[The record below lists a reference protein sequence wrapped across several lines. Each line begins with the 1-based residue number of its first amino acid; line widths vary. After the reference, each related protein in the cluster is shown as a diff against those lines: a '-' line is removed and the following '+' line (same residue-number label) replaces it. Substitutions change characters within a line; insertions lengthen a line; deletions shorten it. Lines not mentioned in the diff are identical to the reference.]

1 MTKKFRLALAALAIA
16 ASGAAHADYIDLG
29 SITAPELVNFGNSW
43 IYTEP
48 TNFVDEFAFT
58 LTNAAS
64 AYGMILEG
72 NWWFGQTDV
81 QLLSL
86 VSNTYINFDFSPGH
100 FSFTGLTAGA
110 YSLFVSGN
118 TSGFLTGYTGTM
130 DFRPAAARVPEPGT
144 LALFGVGLVAL
155 AFMAMRR
162 RVRG

>member
-1 MTKKFRLALAALAIA
+1 MTKRFRLALAALAIA

-29 SITAPELVNFGNSW
+29 TITAPELVTFGNGW
-43 IYTEP
+43 ITEP

-72 NWWFGQTDV
+72 DWWFGNTNV

-86 VSNTYINFDFSPGH
+86 VSNSYISFDLSPGH

-110 YSLFVSGN
+110 YSLFVSGVAR
-118 TSGFLTGYTGTM
+118 GVTGYTGTM
-130 DFRPAAARVPEPGT
+130 DFRPTARVPEPGS
-144 LALFGVGLVAL
+144 LALFGFGLVAL